1 MKENSPGGNIPHGS
15 GTKRSQSQRRKGR
28 CSQISC
34 CSAPLRD
41 KYRDSGKSGK
51 LPGNISEDGR
61 GVGGWGSES
70 ETSQINQLTFTDAF
84 SPRTRR
90 GGGAE
95 GPLKLIN
102 GSPCTCSERA
112 RCVLRGLKSSSIRQM
127 KGGSLMAATH
137 THSNLSCGLIR
148 TFNVIAVSEDKV
160 R

>member
-1 MKENSPGGNIPHGS
+1 M
-15 GTKRSQSQRRKGR
+15 
-28 CSQISC
+28 
-34 CSAPLRD
+34 
-41 KYRDSGKSGK
+41 
-51 LPGNISEDGR
+51 
-61 GVGGWGSES
+61 GGWGSES

-90 GGGAE
+90 GGAE

-137 THSNLSCGLIR
+137 SDTHTVICLVDSSGLL
-148 TFNVIAVSEDKV
+148 T
-160 R
+160 